1 MSDQSL
7 TAKQEQFCLEYMV
20 DLNATQAAIRSGY
33 SKDTA
38 QQIGSENLSKPLI
51 AEKIAQLRA
60 ERSERV
66 QIDADYVIE
75 NLAEI
80 VERCMQRT
88 EVKDHNGVGTGEYKF
103 EHNGANRALELLGKH
118 LKMFTEKKEMDVNIN
133 PISKIL
139 EDMADDNGAI
149 PGGVL
154 ITCIGLRTTRG
165 KR

>member
-20 DLNATQAAIRSGY
+20 DLNATQAAIRAGY

-80 VERCMQRT
+80 VERCMQHT
-88 EVKDHNGVGTGEYKF
+88 EVKDHNGEGTGEYKF
-103 EHNGANRALELLGKH
+103 EHKGANRALERLGKH
-118 LKMFTEKKEMDVNIN
+118 LKMFTEK
-133 PISKIL
+133 
-139 EDMADDNGAI
+139 
-149 PGGVL
+149 
-154 ITCIGLRTTRG
+154 
-165 KR
+165 